1 MADDADGA
9 LVVPNPLPLNSHFAL
24 TAYTTPSCVRLPAI
38 TANNYE
44 IKPGNA
50 KHWLSTLP
58 TNSITSWAQMSAA
71 FLKKFFPIGKTL
83 RLRQEITTFQQVENE
98 QFYEAWERYGNLIRE
113 CPHHDI
119 PKWQLVQSFYSGLHP
134 QYRVMVDASCG
145 GSVMV
150 KNEEDAWQLFET
162 MSEGSLQNVSF
173 ERRGKSVT
181 TGSDKPRGM
190 YEIKPSHDLNSKVEL
205 LTEKVEKLLCM
216 GPATSQPPPYQEA
229 CSLCASP
236 AHYIVD
242 CPAAPQFPLFVQEQV
257 NAAQGYAN
265 AQGFSKPGN
274 DPFSTSYNQG
284 WSKHPNFS
292 WKTEHQGNSFAQQ
305 PRPFNTQFN
314 PAAYLSQNQQQAHPQ
329 SSRDPSFQ
337 EKVLQALDRLNDT
350 QQQVRT
356 NTQSIARLETQVGQI
371 ANAFN
376 RREEGRLPSQPVQ
389 PHGGQ
394 FVVHDTPHAD
404 AKVIMTLRN
413 KREVETR
420 PEKVKP
426 KEHLAPSDP
435 DDFGKESSQSKEGTP
450 PVTPA
455 PPTPMSKGSK
465 VPPYV
470 PKAPFPSC
478 LNAPSPFPKRGASM
492 EDILEVFKQ
501 VKVNIPLLDAI
512 KQVPTY
518 AKFLKDL
525 YTQKRKCKTNVSKKV
540 LLTEQVSSVFQSI
553 APPKLQD
560 PGTPTISIGI
570 GNHVIERALLDLGA
584 SVNLIPYSVYEQ
596 LGLGELKP
604 TSVTLQLAD
613 RSIKVP
619 RGVVEDV
626 LVKVNDFYFP
636 ADFIVLDTEPVQ
648 TLKQTPVILGR
659 PFLAT
664 ANANIHV
671 RSGEMEVTFGN
682 MTLKLNVYKAARPSP
697 VEEDCFA
704 VDVLEDLMEEVLPSI
719 LTDDP
724 LTVCLA
730 HFDFENFDI
739 DQSIEEVNT
748 LLGSTHLMV
757 PSHLA

>member
-1 MADDADGA
+1 
-9 LVVPNPLPLNSHFAL
+9 
-24 TAYTTPSCVRLPAI
+24 
-38 TANNYE
+38 
-44 IKPGNA
+44 
-50 KHWLSTLP
+50 
-58 TNSITSWAQMSAA
+58 
-71 FLKKFFPIGKTL
+71 
-83 RLRQEITTFQQVENE
+83 
-98 QFYEAWERYGNLIRE
+98 
-113 CPHHDI
+113 
-119 PKWQLVQSFYSGLHP
+119 
-134 QYRVMVDASCG
+134 MVDASCG

-173 ERRGKSVT
+173 ERRTKSVI

-190 YEIKPSHDLNSKVEL
+190 YEIKPSHDLQSKVDA
-205 LTEKVEKLLCM
+205 LTEKVEQLLTKEL
-216 GPATSQPPPYQEA
+216 ATSQPPPYQEA

-265 AQGFSKPGN
+265 AQGFSKLGN
-274 DPFSTSYNQG
+274 DPFSTTYNQG

-305 PRPFNTQFN
+305 PRPFNMQFN
-314 PAAYLSQNQQQAHPQ
+314 P
-329 SSRDPSFQ
+329 
-337 EKVLQALDRLNDT
+337 
-350 QQQVRT
+350 QVRT

-371 ANAFN
+371 ANALN
-376 RREEGRLPSQPVQ
+376 RRDEGRLPNQPVQ

-394 FVVHDTPHAD
+394 FVVHDSPPAD

-426 KEHLAPSDP
+426 KEHLAPSNP

-455 PPTPMSKGSK
+455 SPTSVSAGSK

-525 YTQKRKCKTNVSKKV
+525 CTQKRKCKTNVSKKV

-619 RGVVEDV
+619 RGVVEDI
-626 LVKVNDFYFP
+626 LVKVNDFYFS

-682 MTLKLNVYKAARPSP
+682 MTLKFNVYKAAKPSP

-704 VDVLEDLMEEVLPSI
+704 VDVVENLVEEALPSI

-724 LTVCLA
+724 LATCLA

-748 LLGSTHLMV
+748 LLGSTHQMATPPRQIKIEPTPTLVGEPPTPFVRSPLELGLKPV
-757 PSHLA
+757 PPKSMASCADLVDAITIDYGPTECTQSWGVGGSCINIHSSKEEMESNVSFPVLIFRLEFPSNLTGGVIHSPILRVIDSVGASGPFASASRWLSTPWEKLIPKRVIC